1 MSLLGR
7 HSLTTGE
14 GGTQVSSV
22 PRSSSSLTPKSLGK
36 EAAWFTGHIGF
47 AAMSPR
53 NVACKSL
60 QSEKMSSMKSIYR
73 GREHRQTNSSLRR
86 TFMDGINILS
96 SGHQQQLTFPR
107 LRTSCSGASRGEQAP
122 RRLGSPRE
130 PRAAPSAAMSL
141 LEESRPFAQQLSNV
155 YFTILSLFCFKLF
168 VKISL
173 AILSHFYIVK
183 GNRKE
188 AARIAAEFYGVTQA
202 QGSWADRSPLHEA
215 ASQGRL
221 LALRTLLSQG
231 YNVNAVTID
240 HITPL
245 HEACLGD
252 HVACARTLLEAGANV
267 NAITID
273 GVTPLFNAC
282 SQGSASCTELLLE
295 YGAKPQLE
303 SCLPSPTH
311 EAASKGHHECLE
323 ILISWGID
331 VDQDIPHL
339 GTPLYVACLSQ
350 QFHCVRK
357 LLYAGADVQKGKYWD
372 TPLHAAA
379 QQSSTEVVNLLLEFG
394 ADINAK
400 NTELLRPV
408 DVATSSSLVERLLLQ
423 HEATPSTLCQ
433 LCRLCI
439 RNYIGR
445 PRLHLIPQLQLPTLL
460 QNFLQ
465 YR

>member
-1 MSLLGR
+1 MAQLSPGCLSGPAQALLRPGRPCQRDNSWKVIGMSLLGR

-60 QSEKMSSMKSIYR
+60 QSE
-73 GREHRQTNSSLRR
+73 
-86 TFMDGINILS
+86 
-96 SGHQQQLTFPR
+96 
-107 LRTSCSGASRGEQAP
+107 
-122 RRLGSPRE
+122 
-130 PRAAPSAAMSL
+130 
-141 LEESRPFAQQLSNV
+141 
-155 YFTILSLFCFKLF
+155 KLF

>member
-1 MSLLGR
+1 MSGIKENGCSTKEELG
-7 HSLTTGE
+7 
-14 GGTQVSSV
+14 
-22 PRSSSSLTPKSLGK
+22 
-36 EAAWFTGHIGF
+36 
-47 AAMSPR
+47 AMSR
-53 NVACKSL
+53 
-60 QSEKMSSMKSIYR
+60 IYLES
-73 GREHRQTNSSLRR
+73 GWLEVPWG
-86 TFMDGINILS
+86 DGDL
-96 SGHQQQLTFPR
+96 
-107 LRTSCSGASRGEQAP
+107 E
-122 RRLGSPRE
+122 GSPGLRLVCLL
-130 PRAAPSAAMSL
+130 SA
-141 LEESRPFAQQLSNV
+141 
-155 YFTILSLFCFKLF
+155 
-168 VKISL
+168 
-173 AILSHFYIVK
+173 
-183 GNRKE
+183 
-188 AARIAAEFYGVTQA
+188 
-202 QGSWADRSPLHEA
+202 GSWADRSPLHEA

-221 LALRTLLSQG
+221 LALQTLLSQG

-240 HITPL
+240 HVTPL

-282 SQGSASCTELLLE
+282 SQGSPCCAELLLE

-311 EAASKGHHECLE
+311 EAASKDPDILGHRCGPRH
-323 ILISWGID
+323 SS
-331 VDQDIPHL
+331 L
-339 GTPLYVACLSQ
+339 GNATVCACMSQ
-350 QFHCVRK
+350 QFHCIRK
-357 LLYAGADVQKGKYWD
+357 LLYAGADIQKGKYWD

-379 QQSSTEVVNLLLEFG
+379 QQSNTEIVHLLLEFG

-408 DVATSSSLVERLLLQ
+408 DVATSSSLVERMLLQ
-423 HEATPSTLCQ
+423 HEATPSALCQ

-439 RNYIGR
+439 RRRIGR

>member
-1 MSLLGR
+1 MSAL
-7 HSLTTGE
+7 E
-14 GGTQVSSV
+14 
-22 PRSSSSLTPKSLGK
+22 
-36 EAAWFTGHIGF
+36 
-47 AAMSPR
+47 
-53 NVACKSL
+53 
-60 QSEKMSSMKSIYR
+60 
-73 GREHRQTNSSLRR
+73 
-86 TFMDGINILS
+86 DG
-96 SGHQQQLTFPR
+96 
-107 LRTSCSGASRGEQAP
+107 
-122 RRLGSPRE
+122 
-130 PRAAPSAAMSL
+130 
-141 LEESRPFAQQLSNV
+141 RPFAQQLSNV

-188 AARIAAEFYGVTQA
+188 AARIAAEFYGA
-202 QGSWADRSPLHEA
+202 APGQGSWADRSPLHEA

-221 LALRTLLSQG
+221 LALQTLLSQG

-240 HITPL
+240 HVTPL

-282 SQGSASCTELLLE
+282 SQGSPCCAELLLE

-311 EAASKGHHECLE
+311 EAASKGHHECLQ

-339 GTPLYVACLSQ
+339 GTPLYVACMSQ
-350 QFHCVRK
+350 QFHCIRK

-379 QQSSTEVVNLLLEFG
+379 QQSNTEIVHLLLEFG
-394 ADINAK
+394 ADISAK

-408 DVATSSSLVERLLLQ
+408 DVASSSSLVERMLLQ
-423 HEATPSTLCQ
+423 HEATPSSLCQ

-439 RNYIGR
+439 RRRIGR

>member
-1 MSLLGR
+1 
-7 HSLTTGE
+7 
-14 GGTQVSSV
+14 
-22 PRSSSSLTPKSLGK
+22 
-36 EAAWFTGHIGF
+36 
-47 AAMSPR
+47 
-53 NVACKSL
+53 
-60 QSEKMSSMKSIYR
+60 
-73 GREHRQTNSSLRR
+73 
-86 TFMDGINILS
+86 MDSINILS
-96 SGHQQQLTFPR
+96 WRHRHQLTFSF
-107 LRTSCSGASRGEQAP
+107 LRTSCSGASRTGAKHFQDLDLTRPGGPAC
-122 RRLGSPRE
+122 
-130 PRAAPSAAMSL
+130 AAMSVV
-141 LEESRPFAQQLSNV
+141 EENRPFAQQLSNV

-188 AARIAAEFYGVTQA
+188 AARIAAEFYGVTQG
-202 QGSWADRSPLHEA
+202 QGMCP
-215 ASQGRL
+215 AS
-221 LALRTLLSQG
+221 AL
-231 YNVNAVTID
+231 
-240 HITPL
+240 
-245 HEACLGD
+245 
-252 HVACARTLLEAGANV
+252 V

-282 SQGSASCTELLLE
+282 SQGSTSCTELLLE

-323 ILISWGID
+323 ILISWGVD

-339 GTPLYVACLSQ
+339 GTPLYVACMSQ

-379 QQSSTEVVNLLLEFG
+379 QQSCTEIVNLLLEFG

-400 NTELLRPV
+400 NTDLLRPV
-408 DVATSSSLVERLLLQ
+408 DVATSNSLVERLLLQ
-423 HEATPSTLCQ
+423 HEATPSSLCQ

>member
-1 MSLLGR
+1 MS
-7 HSLTTGE
+7 
-14 GGTQVSSV
+14 VV
-22 PRSSSSLTPKSLGK
+22 
-36 EAAWFTGHIGF
+36 
-47 AAMSPR
+47 
-53 NVACKSL
+53 
-60 QSEKMSSMKSIYR
+60 
-73 GREHRQTNSSLRR
+73 
-86 TFMDGINILS
+86 
-96 SGHQQQLTFPR
+96 
-107 LRTSCSGASRGEQAP
+107 
-122 RRLGSPRE
+122 
-130 PRAAPSAAMSL
+130 
-141 LEESRPFAQQLSNV
+141 EESRPFAQQLSNV

-183 GNRKE
+183 GNREE
-188 AARIAAEFYGVTQA
+188 AARIAAEFYGVSQGQA
-202 QGSWADRSPLHEA
+202 DRVDVARLEDGPVLRAHSEGALLSPGASEAIYRNASHAMPTGSALERNCIKQVLTKRRLASREECSSKRKASWGILTSQGSWADRSPLHEA

-231 YNVNAVTID
+231 YNVNAVTTD
-240 HITPL
+240 HVTPL
-245 HEACLGD
+245 HEACLAD

-267 NAITID
+267 NAVTID

-282 SQGSASCTELLLE
+282 SRGSTSCTELLLD
-295 YGAKPQLE
+295 YGAKPLLE
-303 SCLPSPTH
+303 SCLPSPAH
-311 EAASKGHHECLE
+311 EAASKGHHGCLE

-339 GTPLYVACLSQ
+339 GTPLYAACVSQ
-350 QFHCVRK
+350 QFHCIQK
-357 LLYAGADVQKGKYWD
+357 LLYAGADVQKGRYWD

-379 QQSSTEVVNLLLEFG
+379 QQSSTEIISLLLEFG

-400 NTELLRPV
+400 NMELLRPI

-423 HEATPSTLCQ
+423 HEATPSSLCQ

-460 QNFLQ
+460 RNFLQ